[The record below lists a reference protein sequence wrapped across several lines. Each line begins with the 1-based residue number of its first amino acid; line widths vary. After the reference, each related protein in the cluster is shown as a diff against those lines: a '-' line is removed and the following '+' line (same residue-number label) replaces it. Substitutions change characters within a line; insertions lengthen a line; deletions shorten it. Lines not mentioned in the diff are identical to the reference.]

1 MLPQIWPAVL
11 TLGWILFA
19 IAAGEGA
26 MALVSLAARDGL
38 ALVFA
43 VNAGVTGMFAGACVL
58 TTKGRPFEL
67 RFRDAALLTVVSW
80 FVVPL
85 FGALPLMA
93 APTSL
98 SLVDAYFE
106 SVSGLTT
113 TGSTVLTGLD
123 AMPPSI
129 LLWRSTLQWIG
140 GIGIVGLAIVILP
153 FLKIGG
159 MQLFRLE
166 LSDRSEDVVPRVRS
180 VANSVGR
187 IYLAITGA
195 CILSYWA
202 LGMTPWDALNHAF
215 ATVSTGGYST
225 HDASFSW
232 FDSNALNWAAV
243 VFMTAGALPF
253 LAYVRLFRRGRLSE
267 RIDSQV
273 TAYFIIAAGLS
284 AVLAV
289 WLTQQPGH
297 SGFSDVTRAAF
308 TTVSIMTTTGFGAG
322 DFVTWGT
329 FAATFVFLVSFV
341 GGCTGST
348 AGGIKVFRLQIMA
361 RVVVQHI
368 RQALH
373 PHVVSRLR
381 YGRRTVTEE
390 EAASVGTFVFL
401 YLLTFMIVSVLV
413 SLTGVDAATAMSA
426 TAATL
431 GNVGPGITEAIG
443 PAGNFA
449 AMPEIAKALLSIAMI
464 VGRLEILGVMI
475 LFLPGFYR

>member
-1 MLPQIWPAVL
+1 
-11 TLGWILFA
+11 
-19 IAAGEGA
+19 

-38 ALVFA
+38 VLVFA
-43 VNAGVTGMFAGACVL
+43 VNAGITGLVAGACVL

-93 APTSL
+93 APTNL
-98 SLVDAYFE
+98 SLLDAYFE
-106 SVSGLTT
+106 SASGLTT

-123 AMPPSI
+123 TLPPSI

-166 LSDRSEDVVPRVRS
+166 SSDRSEDVMPRVRS
-180 VANSVGR
+180 VASSVGR
-187 IYLAITGA
+187 IYLALTVA
-195 CILSYWA
+195 CFLTYWA
-202 LGMTPWDALNHAF
+202 LGMTPFDALNHAF
-215 ATVSTGGYST
+215 TTVCTGGYST

-232 FDSNALNWAAV
+232 FDSNALDWAAV
-243 VFMTAGALPF
+243 IFMTGGSLPF
-253 LAYVRLFRRGRLSE
+253 LAYVRLFRRGTLSE
-267 RIDSQV
+267 RIDPQV
-273 TAYFIIAAGLS
+273 IAYFIIAAALS
-284 AVLAV
+284 AVFAT
-289 WLTQQPGH
+289 WLVLQSGH
-297 SGFSDVTRAAF
+297 GGFGDVTKAAF
-308 TTVSIMTTTGFGAG
+308 TVVSIMTTTGFGTG

-329 FAATFVFLVSFV
+329 FAVVFIFAVSFV

-348 AGGIKVFRLQIMA
+348 AGAIKVFRFQIMM

-373 PHVVSRLR
+373 PHVVSPLR
-381 YGRRTVTEE
+381 YGRRTVTDEE
-390 EAASVGTFVFL
+390 TASVGTFFYL
-401 YLLTFMIVSVLV
+401 YFVAFAIMAGLL
-413 SLTGVDAATAMSA
+413 SLFGMDAATAMSA
-426 TAATL
+426 VAATL

-449 AMPEIAKALLSIAMI
+449 GLPEATKAVLSFAMI
-464 VGRLEILGVMI
+464 LGRLEILGVMI

>member
-1 MLPQIWPAVL
+1 MS
-11 TLGWILFA
+11 
-19 IAAGEGA
+19 
-26 MALVSLAARDGL
+26 LVSLAARDGL
-38 ALVFA
+38 AQVFA
-43 VNAGVTGMFAGACVL
+43 VNAAITSLFAGACVL
-58 TTKGRPFEL
+58 TTKGRPFEM

-80 FVVPL
+80 LVVPL

-93 APTSL
+93 APTNL
-98 SLVDAYFE
+98 SLLDAYFE

-123 AMPPSI
+123 TLPPSI

-153 FLKIGG
+153 FLNIGG

-166 LSDRSEDVVPRVRS
+166 SSDRSEDVVPRVRS
-180 VANSVGR
+180 VASAVGR
-187 IYLAITGA
+187 IYLAITAA
-195 CILSYWA
+195 CFLTYWA
-202 LGMTPWDALNHAF
+202 LGMTPFDALNHAF
-215 ATVSTGGYST
+215 TTVCTGGYST

-232 FDSNALNWAAV
+232 FNSNALNWASV
-243 VFMTAGALPF
+243 VFMTAGSLPF
-253 LAYVRLFRRGRLSE
+253 LAYVRLFRRGRLID
-267 RIDSQV
+267 RIDPQV
-273 TAYFIIAAGLS
+273 VAYFLIATGLS
-284 AVLAV
+284 AVFAL
-289 WLTQQPGH
+289 WLVLQPGH
-297 SGFSDVTRAAF
+297 GGFSDVTNAAF
-308 TTVSIMTTTGFGAG
+308 TVVSIMTTTGFGSG
-322 DFVTWGT
+322 DFVGWGT
-329 FAATFVFLVSFV
+329 FAVVFIFMVSFV

-348 AGGIKVFRLQIMA
+348 AGGIKVFRFQIMG
-361 RVVVQHI
+361 RMVVQHI

-373 PHVVSRLR
+373 PHVVAPLR
-381 YGRRTVTEE
+381 YARRAVSED

-401 YLLTFMIVSVLV
+401 YLLAFVVVSVLV
-413 SLTGVDAATAMSA
+413 SLTGLDAATAMSA

-449 AMPEIAKALLSIAMI
+449 HMPELAKAMLAIAMI

>member
-1 MLPQIWPAVL
+1 
-11 TLGWILFA
+11 
-19 IAAGEGA
+19 
-26 MALVSLAARDGL
+26 MALVSLAAHDGL

-43 VNAGVTGMFAGACVL
+43 VNAGITAMFAGACVL

-67 RFRDAALLTVVSW
+67 RFRDAALLTVVAW

-93 APTSL
+93 APTNL
-98 SLVDAYFE
+98 SPLDAYFE

-113 TGSTVLTGLD
+113 TGSTVLIGLD
-123 AMPPSI
+123 GLPPSI

-140 GIGIVGLAIVILP
+140 GIGIVGIAIVILP

-166 LSDRSEDVVPRVRS
+166 SSDRSEDVVPRVRS

-187 IYLAITGA
+187 IYLAITAA
-195 CILSYWA
+195 CFLSYWA
-202 LGMTPWDALNHAF
+202 LGMTPFDALNHAF
-215 ATVSTGGYST
+215 TTVCTGGYST

-232 FDSNALNWAAV
+232 FASDGLNWASV
-243 VFMTAGALPF
+243 VFMTAGSLPF
-253 LAYVRLFRRGRLSE
+253 LAYVRVFRRGRLRE
-267 RIDSQV
+267 RVDPQV
-273 TAYFIIAAGLS
+273 TAYFFIAAVLS
-284 AVLAV
+284 AIFALWLVL
-289 WLTQQPGH
+289 QPGH
-297 SGFSDVTRAAF
+297 GTFSDVTSAVF
-308 TTVSIMTTTGFGAG
+308 TVVSIMTTTGFGAG
-322 DFVTWGT
+322 EFAAWGT
-329 FAATFVFLVSFV
+329 FATVFIFMVSFV

-348 AGGIKVFRLQIMA
+348 AGAIKVFRFQIMA

-373 PHVVSRLR
+373 PHLVSPMR
-381 YGRRTVTEE
+381 YGRRVVTDDEV
-390 EAASVGTFVFL
+390 ASVGTFVFL
-401 YLLTFMIVSVLV
+401 YLLAFVIVSGLV
-413 SLTGVDAATAMSA
+413 SLTGLDAATAMSA
-426 TAATL
+426 TATTL

-449 AMPEIAKALLSIAMI
+449 HMPEMAKVLLVIAMI

-475 LFLPGFYR
+475 LFLPSFYR

>member
-1 MLPQIWPAVL
+1 MLPQIWPAIL

-26 MALVSLAARDGL
+26 MVLVSLAAHDGL
-38 ALVFA
+38 AEVFA
-43 VNAGVTGMFAGACVL
+43 INACVTSLFAGACVL

-67 RFRDAALLTVVSW
+67 RFRDAALLTAVAW

-93 APTSL
+93 YPTNL
-98 SLVDAYFE
+98 SLLDAYFE

-166 LSDRSEDVVPRVRS
+166 SSDRSQDVVPRVRS

-187 IYLAITGA
+187 IYLIITIA
-195 CILSYWA
+195 CFLTYWA
-202 LGMTPWDALNHAF
+202 LGMTPFDALNHAF
-215 ATVSTGGYST
+215 TTVCTGGYST
-225 HDASFSW
+225 HDLSFAW
-232 FDSNALNWAAV
+232 FHSSALNWAGV
-243 VFMTAGALPF
+243 IFMTAGSLPF
-253 LAYVRLFRRGRLSE
+253 LAYVRLFRRGRISE
-267 RIDSQV
+267 RVDPQV
-273 TAYFIIAAGLS
+273 TAYLIIAGGLS
-284 AVLAV
+284 VALALWLVL
-289 WLTQQPGH
+289 QPGH
-297 SGFSDVTRAAF
+297 GSFGDVTDAAF
-308 TTVSIMTTTGFGAG
+308 TVVSIMTTTGFGSG
-322 DFVTWGT
+322 DFVAWGT
-329 FAATFVFLVSFV
+329 FAAVFLFMVSFV

-348 AGGIKVFRLQIMA
+348 AGAIKVFRIQIMA
-361 RVVVQHI
+361 RVIIQHI

-381 YGRRTVTEE
+381 YGRRTVTED

-401 YLLTFMIVSVLV
+401 YLLTFVIVSVLV
-413 SLTGVDAATAMSA
+413 SLTGLDAATAMSA

-431 GNVGPGITEAIG
+431 GNVGPGITEGIG

-449 AMPEIAKALLSIAMI
+449 SMPEVAKALLTIAMI

-475 LFLPGFYR
+475 LFLPSFYR

>member
-1 MLPQIWPAVL
+1 
-11 TLGWILFA
+11 
-19 IAAGEGA
+19 
-26 MALVSLAARDGL
+26 MALVSLAAHDGL
-38 ALVFA
+38 AQVFA
-43 VNAGVTGMFAGACVL
+43 LNAGVTVLFAGACVL

-80 FVVPL
+80 LVVPL

-98 SLVDAYFE
+98 NLLDAYFE

-113 TGSTVLTGLD
+113 TGSTVLVGLD
-123 AMPPSI
+123 TMPPSI

-166 LSDRSEDVVPRVRS
+166 SSDRSEDVVPRVRS

-187 IYLAITGA
+187 IYLAITAA
-195 CILSYWA
+195 CVLAYWA

-215 ATVSTGGYST
+215 TTVSTGGYST

-232 FDSNALNWAAV
+232 FDSKTLNWAAV

-253 LAYVRLFRRGRLSE
+253 LAYVRLFRRGRLSA
-267 RIDSQV
+267 RVDPQV
-273 TAYFIIAAGLS
+273 TAYFIIAAALS
-284 AVLAV
+284 AVLAL
-289 WLTQQPGH
+289 WLTLRPGH
-297 SGFSDVTRAAF
+297 GGFGDITDATFIV
-308 TTVSIMTTTGFGAG
+308 VSMMTTTGFGSG
-322 DFVTWGT
+322 DFVAWGT
-329 FAATFVFLVSFV
+329 FAAVFLFMVSFV

-348 AGGIKVFRLQIMA
+348 AGAIKVFRLQIMA

-373 PHVVSRLR
+373 PHVVSRLH
-381 YGRRTVTEE
+381 YGRRAVTEE

-401 YLLTFMIVSVLV
+401 YLLTFVIVSVLV
-413 SLTGVDAATAMSA
+413 SLTGLDATTAMSA

-449 AMPEIAKALLSIAMI
+449 AMPVIAKALLTIAMI

-475 LFLPGFYR
+475 LFLPSFYR

>member
-1 MLPQIWPAVL
+1 
-11 TLGWILFA
+11 
-19 IAAGEGA
+19 
-26 MALVSLAARDGL
+26 MALVSLSAHDGL
-38 ALVFA
+38 AGVFA
-43 VNAGVTGMFAGACVL
+43 VNAGITIMFAGACVL

-93 APTSL
+93 APTNL
-98 SLVDAYFE
+98 NLLDAYFE

-123 AMPPSI
+123 SMPPSI

-166 LSDRSEDVVPRVRS
+166 SSDRSQDVVPRVRS
-180 VANSVGR
+180 VASAVGR
-187 IYLAITGA
+187 IYLAITVA
-195 CILSYWA
+195 CFLSYWA
-202 LGMTPWDALNHAF
+202 LGMTPFDALNHAF
-215 ATVSTGGYST
+215 TTVCTGGYST
-225 HDASFSW
+225 HDTSFGWFAS
-232 FDSNALNWAAV
+232 DRLNWASV
-243 VFMTAGALPF
+243 VFMTAGSLPF
-253 LAYVRLFRRGRLSE
+253 LAYVRVFRRGRLSE
-267 RIDSQV
+267 RIDPQV
-273 TAYFIIAAGLS
+273 VAYFAIAGVLS
-284 AVLAV
+284 ALLAL
-289 WLTQQPGH
+289 WLMLQPGH
-297 SGFSDVTRAAF
+297 GGFKAVTNAAF
-308 TTVSIMTTTGFGAG
+308 TVVSIMTTTGFGSS
-322 DFVTWGT
+322 DFVAWGT
-329 FAATFVFLVSFV
+329 FAAVFIFMVSFV

-348 AGGIKVFRLQIMA
+348 AGAIKVFRLQIMA
-361 RVVVQHI
+361 RVVIQHI

-381 YGRRTVTEE
+381 YARRAVTEE
-390 EAASVGTFVFL
+390 ETASVGTFVFL
-401 YLLTFMIVSVLV
+401 YLFTFAIVSVLV
-413 SLTGVDAATAMSA
+413 GFTGVDAATAMSA

-431 GNVGPGITEAIG
+431 GNVGPGITAAIG

-449 AMPEIAKALLSIAMI
+449 HMPELAKALLTIAMI

-475 LFLPGFYR
+475 LFLPSFYR

>member
-11 TLGWILFA
+11 ALGWILFA

-26 MALVSLAARDGL
+26 MALVSLAAHDGL
-38 ALVFA
+38 AQVFA
-43 VNAGVTGMFAGACVL
+43 LNAAVTVMFAGACVL

-93 APTSL
+93 PPTSL

-123 AMPPSI
+123 TMPPSI

-187 IYLAITGA
+187 IYLAITAA

-215 ATVSTGGYST
+215 TTVSTGGYST

-232 FDSNALNWAAV
+232 FDSKALNWAAV

-253 LAYVRLFRRGRLSE
+253 LAYVRLFRRGRLSA
-267 RIDSQV
+267 RVDPQV

-289 WLTQQPGH
+289 WLTLQPGH
-297 SGFSDVTRAAF
+297 GGFGDVTNAAF
-308 TTVSIMTTTGFGAG
+308 IVVSMMTTTGFGSG
-322 DFVTWGT
+322 DFVAWGT
-329 FAATFVFLVSFV
+329 FATVFLFIVSFV

-348 AGGIKVFRLQIMA
+348 AGAIKVFRLQIMA
-361 RVVVQHI
+361 RVVSQHI

-381 YGRRTVTEE
+381 YGRRAVTED

-401 YLLTFMIVSVLV
+401 YLLTFVIVSVLV
-413 SLTGVDAATAMSA
+413 SLTGLDAATAMSA

-449 AMPEIAKALLSIAMI
+449 AMPVVAKALLTIAMI

-475 LFLPGFYR
+475 LFLPSFYR